1 MQVTCH
7 PRLGVPDLREG
18 GGHRNFSLPYSFF
31 EHLHKNLIIQK
42 IQLRIYISIFV
53 NHKH

>member
-7 PRLGVPDLREG
+7 PRLGGARPSG
-18 GGHRNFSLPYSFF
+18 GRGSPEFQPALQLF

>member
-7 PRLGVPDLREG
+7 PRLGGARPTG
-18 GGHRNFSLPYSFF
+18 GRGSPEFQPALQLF
-31 EHLHKNLIIQK
+31 EHPRKILIIQK
-42 IQLRIYISIFV
+42 SHLWIYIHIFV